1 MASETIMLCH
11 NHPDVFEAKCMV
23 STTYSKEFRKLCA
36 QFNDYIY
43 QYCDMSEKVDLA
55 NVTSTLDAL
64 TTSMKN
70 GAQLIVGSTYQMLV
84 INLKLLQKL

>member
-1 MASETIMLCH
+1 MASETVMLRH

-55 NVTSTLDAL
+55 NATSDPGCPHNQYEKRRTAHCWEHLSNARD
-64 TTSMKN
+64 
-70 GAQLIVGSTYQMLV
+70 
-84 INLKLLQKL
+84 